1 MRGFVLLALLAA
13 SAHAEIQRPSAGLSS
28 LPLRSKSSQGLT
40 ARRVLSVD
48 HATAAAAAAAA
59 SKGELVRGGGADARG
74 ALSIAG
80 GMMVHL
86 ALGTMYCWGN
96 FMSYMPK
103 SMLYFDGGAAN
114 GRTPG
119 ST

>member
-48 HATAAAAAAAA
+48 HATAAAAAA
-59 SKGELVRGGGADARG
+59 SKGELVRGFK
-74 ALSIAG
+74 
-80 GMMVHL
+80 HQ
-86 ALGTMYCWGN
+86 
-96 FMSYMPK
+96 
-103 SMLYFDGGAAN
+103 
-114 GRTPG
+114 
-119 ST
+119 